1 MRGVARVRQGG
12 DAVVLRGVH
21 GHPQVDLVEIE
32 ALSLLELQGL
42 ADTIV
47 DLDRE
52 TDWRTGVRRR
62 GGRRC
67 LVSFHPC
74 DARPANHGDDGSHGD
89 APRALAP
96 DCRSVYAFWPHSASG
111 SVLRNTHWIGRVA
124 ARHELIPVQKAIAVP
139 INTEPLA

>member
-1 MRGVARVRQGG
+1 MRSVARIRQGG

-21 GHPQVDLVEIE
+21 GHPQVDLVEVE
-32 ALSLLELQGL
+32 ALPLLELQGL

-52 TDWRTGVRRR
+52 TDWCTGVCRR

-74 DARPANHGDDGSHGD
+74 DAYPANPNDDGRHSD
-89 APRALAP
+89 APRRLAQE
-96 DCRSVYAFWPHSASG
+96 CASVYACWTHSALASRAVG
-111 SVLRNTHWIGRVA
+111 FRRCHRMGARPCKGRGILTCA
-124 ARHELIPVQKAIAVP
+124 TR
-139 INTEPLA
+139 LA

>member
-1 MRGVARVRQGG
+1 MRGATRVRQGG

-21 GHPQVDLVEIE
+21 RHPQVDLVEEE
-32 ALSLLELQGL
+32 ALSLLDLQGL

-52 TDWRTGVRRR
+52 TDWRTSVRLW

-67 LVSFHPC
+67 LVRFHPC

-89 APRALAP
+89 APRALAQ
-96 DCRSVYAFWPHSASG
+96 DRRSEYACWPHSALTSRAVGFRRCHRTGARPCKGRG
-111 SVLRNTHWIGRVA
+111 SLTCATR
-124 ARHELIPVQKAIAVP
+124 
-139 INTEPLA
+139 LA